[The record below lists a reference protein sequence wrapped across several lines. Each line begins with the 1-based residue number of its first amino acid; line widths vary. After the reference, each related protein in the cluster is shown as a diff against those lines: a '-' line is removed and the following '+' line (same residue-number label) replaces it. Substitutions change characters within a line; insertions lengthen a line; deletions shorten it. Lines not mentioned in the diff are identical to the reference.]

1 MSFSIV
7 EYEIWPRVSVAIEAE
22 RARRVDNLLFVT
34 TLEVLHREQ
43 SFIAALDW
51 VLAEAKPKPVS
62 RHDEEDE

>member
-1 MSFSIV
+1 VSFSIV

-51 VLAEAKPKPVS
+51 VLAEAKPRPL
-62 RHDEEDE
+62 RHEEDE